1 MKNKYMEEA
10 INLAKQAEK
19 MQEVP
24 VGAVV
29 VKDGE
34 IIGRGYNKRETD
46 NDPTAHAE
54 VLAIKEAAK
63 RFGSWKLCDCDLY
76 VTLEPCPMC
85 AGAIINSR
93 IKRVFFGAYDI
104 KGGAASN
111 ESVTNLFELNF
122 NHKPENY
129 GGICEEEC
137 SELISNFFK
146 ETRKNDKK

>member
-1 MKNKYMEEA
+1 MENKFMKAA
-10 INLAKQAEK
+10 INLAERARDL
-19 MQEVP
+19 QEVP

-29 VKDGE
+29 VRNNQ
-34 IIGRGYNKRETD
+34 IIGEGYNKRETEK
-46 NDPTAHAE
+46 DPTAHAE
-54 VLAIKEAAK
+54 VVAIREAAK
-63 RFGSWKLCDCDLY
+63 KVGSWKLEDCDLY

-111 ESVTNLFELNF
+111 ESVTNLFGFPF
-122 NHKPENY
+122 NHKPEVY

-137 SELISNFFK
+137 RKIISDFFK
-146 ETRKNDKK
+146 ENRQNKTI

>member
-10 INLAKQAEK
+10 INLAKHAEK

-34 IIGRGYNKRETD
+34 IIGRGYNKREID

-63 RFGSWKLCDCDLY
+63 RLGSWKLCDCDLY